1 MRRGLPVE
9 PRGGYGP
16 IGVAAIYYALC
27 ERYALEQFERI
38 YAAGTLAIT
47 ASVIVFSLTAT
58 PGIRRY
64 GGRRAT
70 TTLRHPLTAGIDE
83 AP

>member
-1 MRRGLPVE
+1 MAFLSW
-9 PRGGYGP
+9 YGP
-16 IGVAAIYYALC
+16 VGVAAIYYALFV
-27 ERYALEQFERI
+27 ERYALEEFERI
-38 YAAGTLAIT
+38 YAAGPLTIAV
-47 ASVIVFSLTAT
+47 SVIVFSLTAT
-58 PGIRRY
+58 PGVRRY